1 MSNRRSTPAGT
12 RYRDSIAIISTRGP
26 SVVSS
31 SLLAPQSR
39 LRRASLPARNPC
51 AGLYSDGPESDMDD
65 IGARSGQSGADS
77 DLSSLLV
84 TYISGGRDITSVRD
98 GLIKNPE
105 ARCLVEFYS
114 DSGRQ
119 PCIMTLRE
127 DGFVWNQEIFLNRW
141 SSQYESVARR
151 NPFMQKMSNSIA
163 EESLGDGELMA
174 IDNINVHEIFPEDCP
189 RLF

>member
-1 MSNRRSTPAGT
+1 MSNRRNASTGAG
-12 RYRDSIAIISTRGP
+12 YHDSIAIISTRGP

-39 LRRASLPARNPC
+39 LRRTSLPARNPC
-51 AGLYSDGPESDMDD
+51 AGLYSDGPDSDMDD
-65 IGARSGQSGADS
+65 MGGQSSAGKDMS
-77 DLSSLLV
+77 SSLLV
-84 TYISGGRDITSVRD
+84 TYINSGRDITSVRD
-98 GLIKNPE
+98 GLIKNPD

-114 DSGRQ
+114 DGGRQ

-151 NPFMQKMSNSIA
+151 NPFMQKMSNSA
-163 EESLGDGELMA
+163 ADESLDDGELMA
-174 IDNINVHEIFPEDCP
+174 IDNINVHEIFPED
-189 RLF
+189 